1 MFRVCLQ
8 REDDVR
14 QYSVSSHGA
23 AGWEIKAQENATLT
37 KHTWYHDWHR
47 VERTLALFD
56 REVADLT
63 AAGWTVQSVK
73 R

>member
-1 MFRVCLQ
+1 VAAR
-8 REDDVR
+8 
-14 QYSVSSHGA
+14 GA
-23 AGWEIKAQENATLT
+23 AGWEITTEENRQLT
-37 KHTWYHDWHR
+37 RHTWYHDWHR

-63 AAGWTVQSVK
+63 AQGWRVQPAN